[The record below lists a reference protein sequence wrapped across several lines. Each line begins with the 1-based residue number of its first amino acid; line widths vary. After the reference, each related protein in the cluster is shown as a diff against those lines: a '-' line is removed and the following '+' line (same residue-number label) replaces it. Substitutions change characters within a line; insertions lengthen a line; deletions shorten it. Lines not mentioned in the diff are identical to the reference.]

1 MCFLSSLTKLAHMLD
16 LGHMAKL
23 NVDTLSKKNYK
34 KKTKGAANEQ
44 LISMKR
50 FFPEQVSSI
59 RILLKAIMSF

>member
-1 MCFLSSLTKLAHMLD
+1 MAHMLD

-44 LISMKR
+44 RMVTFIMKIDG
-50 FFPEQVSSI
+50 PHLVEVQVHMEHVVDKGNKDYDI
-59 RILLKAIMSF
+59 

>member
-44 LISMKR
+44 RMVTFIVNNPRLKSWACIS
-50 FFPEQVSSI
+50 EST
-59 RILLKAIMSF
+59 L